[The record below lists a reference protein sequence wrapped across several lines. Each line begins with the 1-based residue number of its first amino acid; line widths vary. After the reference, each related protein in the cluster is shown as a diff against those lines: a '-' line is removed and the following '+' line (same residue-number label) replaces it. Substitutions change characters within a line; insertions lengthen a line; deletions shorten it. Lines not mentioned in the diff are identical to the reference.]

1 MEDSMKR
8 FISVCALLSALLWL
22 TPAVRAQSN
31 SVQPG
36 TQLRLTLVDGLTTS
50 VAHDGDPFTAIVAE
64 PVFSGNQLLLPAGAK
79 IHGTVTSVTR
89 PKWFAM
95 VRGGASMNLVF
106 NSIEVQSRI
115 FPVQMSILSL
125 YSGKADNTKRRKDL
139 KTTEGV
145 VVEEKRDIKND
156 VMTAGLGTGGGA
168 LVGVLF
174 SNVARGTVIGLVGT
188 SAYIMT
194 KKGKDVELPA
204 QTGMLVR
211 MDSSVTLPASLLHN
225 ASYSPTSGGN

>member
-1 MEDSMKR
+1 MKR
-8 FISVCALLSALLWL
+8 FVSICALLSVLLWL

-31 SVQPG
+31 SIQPG
-36 TQLRLTLVDGLTTS
+36 TQVRLTLAAGLSTS
-50 VAHDGDPFTAIVAE
+50 VAHDGDPFTAVVAE
-64 PVFSGNQLLLPAGAK
+64 PVFVGNQLLLPAGAK

-125 YSGKADNTKRRKDL
+125 YSGSTDDTKRRKDL

-145 VVEEKRDIKND
+145 VIEEKRDIKGD
-156 VMTAGLGTGGGA
+156 IMTGGLGTGAGA

-211 MDSSVTLPASLLHN
+211 MDSSVTLPPSLLHN
-225 ASYSPTSGGN
+225 ASYSTSSGDK